1 MEVFLARADANTVKK
16 LDSNSES
23 FFRMV
28 EKKFKLKIDYSEES
42 LLLSDD
48 LISIFFKLRR
58 NHYYIASGVIGSY
71 LGFSIIKNI
80 GGRWSKELGIEKI
93 GNMKGVAQ
101 PLLRS
106 RRRLANGMQDSL
118 AFYFRSLKLSNMQ
131 DTSFADNR
139 EKVMDYYQT
148 LRDNE
153 WDKELLKR
161 IVDVAEKKYVREEAA
176 DILGRVGDKGS
187 LPELLKA
194 LKDSKSAYFSAIALQ
209 GIPDESAFSPLMSLM
224 KKTRSPALKMQ
235 LSLALGSIGNP
246 QAAHDLTALLSD
258 DNEII
263 CHYAS
268 MALGKI
274 KSPIVVEYILN
285 AMVSLPQDRLVYA
298 IFVLE
303 ELGDKRAIPA
313 LIESLFSRDEAVK
326 EAALRALQNLPDER
340 AFRPLTFLTKDKSYI
355 IRTLAGY
362 ALANFEDNRVIPYI
376 KQMFKDEV
384 QSVRHHGAKLLYWL
398 EQGKKPPRCI

>member
-1 MEVFLARADANTVKK
+1 MARADVKTVKK
-16 LDSNSES
+16 LDSHAES
-23 FFRMV
+23 FLRMV

-58 NHYYIASGVIGSY
+58 NHYYIASSIIGSY
-71 LGFSIIKNI
+71 LGSVIIKNV
-80 GGRWSKELGIEKI
+80 GGRWSKELAIEKI

-106 RRRLANGMQDSL
+106 KRRLANGMQDSI
-118 AFYFRSLKLSNMQ
+118 AFYFRSLKLSNSQ
-131 DTSFADNR
+131 DTSFAVDR
-139 EKVMDYYQT
+139 EKVMTYYKT
-148 LRDNE
+148 LRDNG

-161 IVDVAEKKYVREEAA
+161 LVDVAEKKYVREEAA
-176 DILGRVGDKGS
+176 DILGRVGNESS
-187 LPELLKA
+187 LPMLLRA

-209 GIPDESAFSPLMSLM
+209 GIPDESAFMPVMSLM

-246 QAAHDLTALLSD
+246 QAATELTALLSD
-258 DNEII
+258 DNEIL

-274 KSPIVVEYILN
+274 KSPIVVDHILN
-285 AMVSLPQDRLVYA
+285 AMVTLPQDRLVYA

-303 ELGDKRAIPA
+303 ELGDKRAVPA
-313 LIESLFSRDEAVK
+313 LIETLFSRDDAVK

-340 AFRPLTFLTKDKSYI
+340 AFKPLAFLTKDKSYR

-376 KQMFKDEV
+376 KQMFTDEV